1 MSHFTKIAGLPE
13 LDLQQEL
20 NRLVADNVLSWHEG
34 KNQICLNTIPGC
46 EDDYILGTGSLTHD
60 WENGVVTVD
69 EYGNQKTIIKE
80 KENPLTETDFSILC
94 KQFEG
99 TLFETV
105 YNQLKMRY
113 NLGRVRLMKSQSK
126 TCLSWHVDFQPRLHY
141 PIKTQTGCF
150 MVIEDEVKH
159 LAQNEW
165 WWTETTHEHT
175 AFNSSKEDRI
185 HLVATI
191 IGKK

>member
-1 MSHFTKIAGLPE
+1 MSHFTKIEELPK
-13 LDLQQEL
+13 LDLHQEL
-20 NRLVADNVLSWHEG
+20 NRLVANGILSWHDG
-34 KNQICLNTIPGC
+34 KNQICLNTIIGH
-46 EDDYILGTGSLTHD
+46 ENDYMLGVGSLTHD
-60 WENGVVTVD
+60 WENSVVEVD
-69 EYGNQKTIIKE
+69 AYGNQKTVIKE

-105 YNQLKMRY
+105 YNQLMMRY